1 MSHLNAVQ
9 QALQHYVLGG
19 AHQVHTLVVP
29 GPRDNAERRLAI
41 YYNAYRQRLVETLST
56 DFEALAATLGHE
68 PFRAACEAYI
78 ETTPSQFRNIR
89 WYGGGL
95 PDFLASTQ
103 PWQQHPELAEIA
115 RFEWTLTLAF
125 DAPEAAALTFDDL
138 AAIPPDAWSTLQLQL
153 HPSLHTLAL
162 RSNAPALRTALDA
175 EARLPSIQRHAD
187 PVEWAVWRKAGVPH
201 FRALRS
207 EEAWAIA
214 AVRRGERFAAL
225 CEGLLQFT
233 TAERAPDLAA
243 GLLRSWV
250 DNELI
255 VATNGPDRPGK
266 R

>member
-1 MSHLNAVQ
+1 MRSLHRDDAF
-9 QALQHYVLGG
+9 AIPQHP
-19 AHQVHTLVVP
+19 LVW
-29 GPRDNAERRLAI
+29 
-41 YYNAYRQRLVETLST
+41 
-56 DFEALAATLGHE
+56 
-68 PFRAACEAYI
+68 
-78 ETTPSQFRNIR
+78 R
-89 WYGGGL
+89 WL

-201 FRALRS
+201 FRSPEVRSLGYCGGTTRRALRGPM
-207 EEAWAIA
+207 
-214 AVRRGERFAAL
+214 RRTPSIHDG
-225 CEGLLQFT
+225 
-233 TAERAPDLAA
+233 RA
-243 GLLRSWV
+243 GS
-250 DNELI
+250 
-255 VATNGPDRPGK
+255 GPRGWPPAQLG
-266 R
+266 RQ